1 MVIKITER
9 LCSLCLGS
17 LKNLARKIG
26 LAPRLMGLSLK
37 LSSTFFF
44 FLQTGLLFAGES
56 QKTFGDDPVG
66 KRDLLLSQLSE
77 LESLGHKNDLAIIE
91 SLIALSSSSV
101 SLQLFGEASQFL
113 SRAVQIQRQSSGL
126 FSPKQVP
133 IIFKKMEID
142 SRIGDWDSV
151 NASLENLYWLV
162 MNKNVSRG
170 DELINHLMRLT
181 EFHLKGVMD
190 DSEDLEAYHY
200 QQASK
205 ISYQSLAIGQRL
217 WKPQDRRLL
226 QLHYSLIKQ
235 LYMQSAAVELGDD
248 TAYALRAIVPGSTWV
263 RPRRVVRSGF
273 YRAGLKLFGGMT
285 AVILQ
290 GGEDSLE
297 TLAML
302 NLYIADWHL
311 LFDKSVTE
319 ETYKKAIG
327 MLRRS
332 SKDQAA
338 LEELLNRPRLLP
350 VPKFFESVSDA
361 LEEDLRLNKI
371 KNIQFS
377 SENNHKIFFQN
388 WSDQM
393 LVNQLIFEPDS
404 NFSKEQNKTNQYQFH
419 FSLNSLDTVAH
430 WVKGRYRSNISV
442 ANDLQIL
449 AGPKDKDLEFIDDQ
463 LRLLHFRPRF
473 EDGTAILSEG
483 ILVY

>member
-1 MVIKITER
+1 ME
-9 LCSLCLGS
+9 SLN
-17 LKNLARKIG
+17 NLVRKIA
-26 LAPRLMGLSLK
+26 LVSARIGLSLK
-37 LSSTFFF
+37 LGMTFFL

-56 QKTFGDDPVG
+56 QKTYGDDPVG
-66 KRDLLLSQLSE
+66 KRELLLSQLSE

-91 SLIALSSSSV
+91 SLIDLSDSSV
-101 SLQLFGEASQFL
+101 ALQLFGEASEFL
-113 SRAVQIQRQSSGL
+113 NRALQIERQSSGL

-142 SRIGDWDSV
+142 SISGDWDSV

-170 DELINHLMRLT
+170 DELIDHLVRLTQFHLM
-181 EFHLKGVMD
+181 GVMD
-190 DSEDLEAYHY
+190 DSEDLRAHHY

-205 ISYQSLAIGQRL
+205 ISYQSLEIGRRL

-226 QLHYSLIKQ
+226 QLYYGLIKQ
-235 LYMQSAAVELGDD
+235 LYMQSAAVEQGDD

-273 YRAGLKLFGGMT
+273 YRAGLKLYGDMKE
-285 AVILQ
+285 VILQ
-290 GGEDSLE
+290 GEEDPLE

-311 LFDKSVTE
+311 LFDKRVTE
-319 ETYKKAIG
+319 ETYLEAIS
-327 MLRRS
+327 MFQNYS
-332 SKDQAA
+332 ADQAN
-338 LEELLNRPRLLP
+338 LEALLNRPRLLP
-350 VPKFFESVSDA
+350 VPNFFESICNA
-361 LEEDLRLNKI
+361 LEEDHRLNQI
-371 KNIQFS
+371 RNAQLPS
-377 SENNHKIFFQN
+377 VTNHKIFFQN

-393 LVNQLIFEPDS
+393 LSNPLIVDS
-404 NFSKEQNKTNQYQFH
+404 DLKVSKEQSNVEQYH
-419 FSLNSLDTVAH
+419 FRFRLNSLDTVAH

-442 ANDLQIL
+442 ANELQIL
-449 AGPKDKDLEFIDDQ
+449 AGPKDANIEFIDDQ
-463 LRLLHFRPRF
+463 LRLLHYRPRF